1 MSFEKFV
8 CDELR
13 DLTNDSLKDNVY
25 SSLSKIIEQ
34 KILNIKNNI
43 CLKYNLNIVELNK
56 IFNNNSVSLVS
67 NNDINN
73 KLKNDYSKMTK
84 KELVDLCKS
93 KKLTVSGTK
102 DELIKKIIEFETK
115 SKNEKIPI
123 TNKLFENKLFIN
135 ISRNKFGNFE
145 HKETKLLIN
154 KDTEC
159 IYGKQCD
166 DGKVNELTPEDIEIC
181 KSFNF
186 KYKIPENLNNYLNTH
201 ELKED
206 IDLSDSDDNLEEEIE
221 EEIEIS
227 EYEEELE
234 EEEEDFND
242 ELEE

>member
-1 MSFEKFV
+1 
-8 CDELR
+8 
-13 DLTNDSLKDNVY
+13 
-25 SSLSKIIEQ
+25 
-34 KILNIKNNI
+34 
-43 CLKYNLNIVELNK
+43 
-56 IFNNNSVSLVS
+56 
-67 NNDINN
+67 
-73 KLKNDYSKMTK
+73 MTK

-166 DGKVNELTPEDIEIC
+166 DGKINELTPEDIEIC